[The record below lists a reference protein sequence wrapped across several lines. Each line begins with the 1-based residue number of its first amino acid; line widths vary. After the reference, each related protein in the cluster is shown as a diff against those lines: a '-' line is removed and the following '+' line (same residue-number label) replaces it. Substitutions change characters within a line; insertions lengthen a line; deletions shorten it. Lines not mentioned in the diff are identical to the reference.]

1 MLLNEDFSVLYH
13 KYKDSIFSYIYYLS
27 GNRTISEEIC
37 QDVFLK
43 VYLKIDKFEGRSSF
57 KTWLYKI
64 AKNTALEFFR
74 KNSREVLVYEE
85 GNWEE
90 KLVDRSCSP
99 EESLMNKEKGQYIQ
113 KALQLMSEKYRT
125 FIILRDF
132 QNVSYQEISEITDT
146 NLNTVKV
153 NIYRARDEFRRIYK
167 ELEGK

>member
-1 MLLNEDFSVLYH
+1 
-13 KYKDSIFSYIYYLS
+13 FSYIYYLS

-43 VYLKIDKFEGRSSF
+43 VYLKINKFEGRSSF

-90 KLVDRSCSP
+90 KLVDRSSNP

-113 KALQLMSEKYRT
+113 KTLQMMSEKYRT
-125 FIILRDF
+125 YIILRDF
-132 QNVSYQEISEITDT
+132 QNMSYQEISEITDT